1 MGEHVVGGGWPV
13 TGGRSGLRWSGHL
26 LLKKPMFG
34 SFMKPWRWPSAI
46 DRAGWTQVRIA
57 SRSHSSLAAIV
68 RKTHVAVP
76 LGVVVCAHPMGRASK
91 GFWLR
96 EGHAQALLD
105 AGFHVVA
112 YDFNGFGESPSTN
125 FDYPGDAIS
134 AGLWA
139 RHRFPGLAVHA
150 VGASFGAMN
159 TISAMADPAFPYDRI
174 VAEGCS
180 PSLAAFWKAYP
191 FVHAMLMVGSV
202 VAPGVQ
208 RRMRPEAGLARM
220 RSNVRL
226 LLVHSKADDW
236 TPVAHGDRLA
246 AAAPGKA
253 DVRRLI
259 LERAGHTHGL
269 RDEAERYWP
278 AVSDFLCAD

>member
-1 MGEHVVGGGWPV
+1 MGEHVVRGWVPAF
-13 TGGRSGLRWSGHL
+13 GARSDLRWSVHL
-26 LLKKPMFG
+26 LLKQPLFG
-34 SFMKPWRWPSAI
+34 RFMKPWRWPSEI
-46 DRAGWTQVRIA
+46 GQAGWTQVRIA

-68 RKTHVAVP
+68 RETDAAVP

-96 EGHAQALLD
+96 GGHAQALLE

-112 YDFNGFGESPSTN
+112 YDFNGFGESASTN
-125 FDYPGDAIS
+125 FDFPGDAIS
-134 AGLWA
+134 VGAWA
-139 RHRFPGLAVHA
+139 RGRFPDLAVHA
-150 VGASFGAMN
+150 LGASFGAMN
-159 TISAMADPAFPYDRI
+159 TISAMADPAFPYDRV

-191 FVHAMLMVGSV
+191 FANAVLTIARAI
-202 VAPGVQ
+202 APGVQ
-208 RRMRPEAGLARM
+208 QRLRPEASLAHM
-220 RSNVRL
+220 RAGVRL
-226 LLVHSKADDW
+226 LLVHSKADEW

-246 AAAPGKA
+246 AAAPAGA

-259 LERAGHTHGL
+259 LDRAAHTHGL

-278 AVSDFLCAD
+278 AVSAFLSAD